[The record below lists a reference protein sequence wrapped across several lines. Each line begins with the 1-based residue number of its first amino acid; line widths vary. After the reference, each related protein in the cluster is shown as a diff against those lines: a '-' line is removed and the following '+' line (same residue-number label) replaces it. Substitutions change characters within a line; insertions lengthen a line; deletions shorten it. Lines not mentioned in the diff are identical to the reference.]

1 MLKSLDVK
9 KEETKQLL
17 TGAMQLITDGEVEKG
32 AEQMVAYWE
41 GLAQELVD
49 AQAEYART
57 NDSRI
62 LAERGVRTLT
72 TEEREF
78 YNAFIPAL
86 DNFNYKQA
94 VTGLEVTIPE
104 TIFED
109 VFTDLKADYPIL
121 DYVDFLYTPSNVSLV
136 YNTAGRDKAQWGKI
150 CDEIVKEIAGSLA
163 QMSSGK
169 FGLTAFVYI
178 CKPMLTL
185 GAEWID
191 RYVRTLLGNS
201 LRYGLADGYVNGNGL
216 DEPIGMIRDITSP
229 LDQATGHAEKTP
241 VGLESLSIEN
251 LGAVLDTL
259 KKDSAGNSR
268 SIGQTFFAYNP
279 ENETKV
285 LAARKVL
292 GPMGYIDVVPYN
304 IDFVECDSVPEGKAI
319 IGIKGRYL
327 GTVAGSK
334 EGQIEFDDSY
344 RFLEQDRTY
353 AVKLLGNG
361 LPKDN
366 ASFVVADISGL
377 KPLLPQVETVVPT
390 P

>member
-1 MLKSLDVK
+1 MKSLDVK
-9 KEETKQLL
+9 KEETRQLL

-78 YNAFIPAL
+78 YDAFIPAL
-86 DNFNYKQA
+86 QSNNYRQA
-94 VTGLEVTIPE
+94 VTGLDITIP
-104 TIFED
+104 TSTFED
-109 VFTDLKADYPIL
+109 VFTNLKADYPIL
-121 DYVDFLYTPSNVSLV
+121 NYVEFMYTPNNVRLI
-136 YNTAGRDKAQWGKI
+136 YNTAGRDKAVWGKLT
-150 CDEIVKEIAGSLA
+150 DEVTKEIAGALEE
-163 QMSSGK
+163 MESGK
-169 FGLTAFVYI
+169 HSLTAFIYVNQA
-178 CKPMLTL
+178 MLEL

-191 RYVRTLLGNS
+191 AYVRTLLSNS
-201 LRYGLADGYVNGNGL
+201 SNWGLADGFVSGNGL
-216 DEPIGMIRDITSP
+216 DEPIGMIRDLEEAI
-229 LDQATGHAEKTP
+229 DQTTGYAAKTP
-241 VGLESLSIEN
+241 VELKSLSIED
-251 LGAVLDTL
+251 LGAILKPM
-259 KKDSAGNSR
+259 KKDRAGNSR
-268 SIGQTFFAYNP
+268 SVGTVFFAYNP
-279 ENETKV
+279 EDEATV

-292 GPMGYIDVVPYN
+292 GPNGYIDVVPYN
-304 IDFVECDSVPEGKAI
+304 IDFVECDSVPAEQAI

-334 EGQIEFDDSY
+334 AGGIDFDDSY
-344 RFLEQDRTY
+344 KFLEQNRTY
-353 AVKLLGNG
+353 LVKLYGNG
-361 LPKDN
+361 TPKDN
-366 ASFVVADISGL
+366 TSFVVADISGL